1 MVTQRP
7 ETQSTQRQ
15 PVRRTLKALVRSG
28 MLMGL
33 LCASVSGTALAED
46 STVHNWTTSGNVTVA
61 DRFPDVQASG
71 IARLPDGRIVLSL
84 PTSAQRHKGPVLVT
98 WTQGQLTP
106 FPSKA
111 AQSRII
117 SPLGMTVDANGQLW
131 LLDEGVRAGSKA
143 KAKPALLHIDPK
155 TNRIVRRYAF
165 GAPAVRPDSHVND
178 VRVDLT
184 HGSAGTAFVSDTSQT
199 THPALLVV
207 DLASGKVRRIL
218 EETVSVSPVPGF
230 VMEADGRL
238 GRYDAEHPTVPQGGV
253 DGVAL
258 SADSTRLYW
267 SPLSSR
273 RLYSA
278 PTAVLADPNATEATL
293 EAAVKDE
300 GEVGI
305 MDGMM
310 TAPDGSL
317 YVTDIE
323 RHAVVRRAPDGS
335 LSLVAQ
341 DARLIAPDSM
351 AFDGNTILLTVG
363 QWARLPDFHNGKD
376 MQERPYILVRITPPE
391 VAASTQPA
399 QQ

>member
-1 MVTQRP
+1 
-7 ETQSTQRQ
+7 
-15 PVRRTLKALVRSG
+15 

-278 PTAVLADPNATEATL
+278 PTAVLADPNAPEATL

>member
-15 PVRRTLKALVRSG
+15 PMRSTLKALVRSG

-84 PTSAQRHKGPVLVT
+84 PTSAQRHKGPVLAT

-111 AQSRII
+111 AQSKMI

-143 KAKPALLHIDPK
+143 KAKAALLHIDPK

-258 SADSTRLYW
+258 SADSSRLYW

-305 MDGMM
+305 MDGMI

-351 AFDGNTILLTVG
+351 AFDGNTLLLTVG

-376 MQERPYILVRITPPE
+376 MQERPYILVRITPP
-391 VAASTQPA
+391 ALPA
-399 QQ
+399 QP

>member
-1 MVTQRP
+1 MFTQRP
-7 ETQSTQRQ
+7 PKRPT
-15 PVRRTLKALVRSG
+15 PVPPMRRMFGALVRPVL
-28 MLMGL
+28 LMGL

-46 STVHNWTTSGNVTVA
+46 STVHNWTTSGNVAVV
-61 DRFPDVQASG
+61 DRFARVQASG

-84 PTSAQRHKGPVLVT
+84 PTSAQRHEGPVLVT
-98 WTQGQLTP
+98 WAPGQVTP
-106 FPSKA
+106 FPNKA
-111 AQSRII
+111 AQGKII
-117 SPLGMTVDANGQLW
+117 SPLGMTVDGNGQLW

-155 TNRIVRRYAF
+155 TDTIIRRYAF
-165 GAPAVRPDSHVND
+165 TAPAVRPDSHVND

-207 DLASGKVRRIL
+207 DLASGHVRRIL

-238 GRYDAEHPTVPQGGV
+238 GRYDAAHPTVPQGGV

-278 PTAVLADPNATEATL
+278 PTAVLADPDATEATL

-305 MDGMM
+305 MDGMI

-323 RHAVVRRAPDGS
+323 RHAVVRRAPDGT

-351 AFDGNTILLTVG
+351 TFDGTSILLTVG

-391 VAASTQPA
+391 ASAQP
-399 QQ
+399 

>member
-15 PVRRTLKALVRSG
+15 PVRRTLQALVRSG

-98 WTQGQLTP
+98 WTPGQLTP

-111 AQSRII
+111 AQSKII

-143 KAKPALLHIDPK
+143 KAKPALLHIDTK
-155 TNRIVRRYAF
+155 TNKIIRRYAF
-165 GAPAVRPDSHVND
+165 SAPAVRPDSHVND

-305 MDGMM
+305 MDGMI

-351 AFDGNTILLTVG
+351 AFDGNTLLLTVG

-376 MQERPYILVRITPPE
+376 MQERPYILVRIAPPALP
-391 VAASTQPA
+391 VQP
-399 QQ
+399 

>member
-1 MVTQRP
+1 MQRP
-7 ETQSTQRQ
+7 ETQRASHYALS
-15 PVRRTLKALVRSG
+15 RTFGALARSG
-28 MLMGL
+28 LFMGL
-33 LCASVSGTALAED
+33 FCVGVSGTALAED

-98 WTQGQLTP
+98 WNPGKLTP
-106 FPSKA
+106 FPDKA
-111 AQSRII
+111 AQSEMI

-143 KAKPALLHIDPK
+143 KAKPALLHIDPR
-155 TNRIVRRYAF
+155 TNKIVRRYAF
-165 GAPAVRPDSHVND
+165 SAPAVRPDSHVND

-207 DLASGKVRRIL
+207 DLASGQVRRIL

-238 GRYDAEHPTVPQGGV
+238 GRYDATHPTVPQGGV

-278 PTAVLADPNATEATL
+278 PTSVLADPNASEATL

-305 MDGMM
+305 MDGMI
-310 TAPDGSL
+310 TGPDGSL

-323 RHAVVRRAPDGS
+323 RHAVVRRAPDGA

-351 AFDGNTILLTVG
+351 TFDGKSILLTVG

-376 MQERPYILVRITPPE
+376 KQERPYILVRIALPE
-391 VAASTQPA
+391 DQTHATQE
-399 QQ
+399 

>member
-7 ETQSTQRQ
+7 ETQSTQCQ
-15 PVRRTLKALVRSG
+15 LVRRTLKALVRSG

-84 PTSAQRHKGPVLVT
+84 PTSAQRHKGPVLAT

-111 AQSRII
+111 AQSKMI

-143 KAKPALLHIDPK
+143 KTKPALLHIDPK

-258 SADSTRLYW
+258 SADSSRLYW

-305 MDGMM
+305 MDGMI

-323 RHAVVRRAPDGS
+323 RHAVVRRVPDGS
-335 LSLVAQ
+335 LSLIAQ

-351 AFDGNTILLTVG
+351 AFDGNTLLLTVG

-376 MQERPYILVRITPPE
+376 MQERPYILVRITPP
-391 VAASTQPA
+391 ALPA
-399 QQ
+399 QP

>member
-1 MVTQRP
+1 MVTLR
-7 ETQSTQRQ
+7 SASHSASRLSHDVS
-15 PVRRTLKALVRSG
+15 VRLPARALARAG
-28 MLMGL
+28 MLVGL
-33 LCASVSGTALAED
+33 LCATVSGTALAED
-46 STVHNWTTSGNVTVA
+46 TTVHHWSSSGNVTVV
-61 DRFPDVQASG
+61 DRFPDVQPSG

-84 PTSAQRHKGPVLVT
+84 PTSAQNHKGPVLVT
-98 WTQGQLTP
+98 WTPGHLAA
-106 FPSKA
+106 FPSVA
-111 AQSRII
+111 AQGKII
-117 SPLGMTVDANGQLW
+117 SPLGMTVDGNGQLW
-131 LLDEGVRAGSKA
+131 LLDEGVKAGSTA

-155 TNRIVRRYAF
+155 SGTIVRRYALE
-165 GAPAVRPDSHVND
+165 APAVLPDSHVND
-178 VRVDLT
+178 VRIDLT
-184 HGSAGTAFVSDTSQT
+184 HGSAGTAFISDTSQT

-207 DLASGKVRRIL
+207 DLASGQARRIL
-218 EETVSVSPVPGF
+218 ADTVSVSPVPGF

-238 GRYDAEHPTVPQGGV
+238 GRYDAAHPTVPQGGV
-253 DGVAL
+253 DGIAL

-278 PTAVLADPNATEATL
+278 PTAVLADKDATEATL

-305 MDGMM
+305 MDGML

-323 RHAVVRRAPDGS
+323 RHAVVRRAPDGT

-351 AFDGNTILLTVG
+351 TFDGASILLTVG
-363 QWARLPDFHNGKD
+363 QWARLPVFHNGKD
-376 MQERPYILVRITPPE
+376 VQERPYSLMRIAPL
-391 VAASTQPA
+391 APA
-399 QQ
+399 PKP

>member
-15 PVRRTLKALVRSG
+15 PVRRTLEALVRSG

-46 STVHNWTTSGNVTVA
+46 TTVHNWTTSGNVTVA

-84 PTSAQRHKGPVLVT
+84 PTSAQRHKGPVLAT

-111 AQSRII
+111 AQSKVI

-155 TNRIVRRYAF
+155 TNKIIRRYAF

-178 VRVDLT
+178 VRVDLI

-258 SADSTRLYW
+258 SADSSCLYW

-278 PTAVLADPNATEATL
+278 PTAVLADPNATEAML

-305 MDGMM
+305 MDGMI

-351 AFDGNTILLTVG
+351 AFDGNTLLLTVG

-376 MQERPYILVRITPPE
+376 MQERPYILVRITPP
-391 VAASTQPA
+391 ALPA
-399 QQ
+399 QP